1 MTTPPSTVSSSSD
14 SITVMA
20 IGVLSATLAAICHE
34 TIGHG
39 LGCLSGGGQIS
50 LLTSIWFRCS
60 KWSWLADIGGP
71 AGNLIAGS
79 VGIALFTKIRSG
91 SAAKLFLL
99 MFGALNLFWFMGQ
112 LIFESLTATHDDW
125 YTTFQMGSPQ
135 ILKIAGAIAGIGG
148 YILVTR
154 LLSMLVRE
162 QGVQARAIRFAYLG
176 AAVSAVIAGLMWQPA
191 PLRSSLEGFLTL
203 GVTPI
208 GLFRVSRTM
217 LQHHEHDER
226 ISVIPRAW
234 IWICIGVVVFG
245 VFLFVQA
252 RGLGT
257 TESLPH

>member
-1 MTTPPSTVSSSSD
+1 MTTSPSTVSSSND
-14 SITVMA
+14 TITVMA

-71 AGNLIAGS
+71 AGNLVAGS
-79 VGIALFTKIRSG
+79 LGIALFRKLRSG
-91 SAAKLFLL
+91 TAVKLLLL

-125 YTTFQMGSPQ
+125 HTTFQMGSPQ
-135 ILKIAGAIAGIGG
+135 ILKIGGTVTGIGG

-154 LLSMLVRE
+154 LLSRLVRE
-162 QGVQARAIRFAYLG
+162 QSMQANSIRLAYLG
-176 AAVSAVIAGLMWQPA
+176 AAVSAVIAGLMWQPE

-203 GVTPI
+203 GVTPM
-208 GLFRVSRTM
+208 GLFRVSRT
-217 LQHHEHDER
+217 LSQHHEHDDR
-226 ISVIPRAW
+226 ISIIPRSW
-234 IWICIGVVVFG
+234 IWICICVVVFG

-252 RGLGT
+252 RGLGSSG
-257 TESLPH
+257 SLPF